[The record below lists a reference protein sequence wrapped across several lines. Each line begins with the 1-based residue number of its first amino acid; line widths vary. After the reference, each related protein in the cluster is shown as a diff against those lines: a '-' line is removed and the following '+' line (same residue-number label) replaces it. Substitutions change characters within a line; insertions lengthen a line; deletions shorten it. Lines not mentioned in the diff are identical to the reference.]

1 VTQQPSDSRYVPAL
15 GFHCLT
21 PLYDAI
27 VGATARERT
36 FKQALI
42 SQARFAPGQQVLD
55 LGSGTGTLAIWIKQ
69 NQPHVEV
76 RGVDG
81 DSRILAIACRKAC
94 QAKVSVPFDQAL
106 SCNLPYQSAQF
117 DRVLSSM
124 FFHHLTWQNKVCTVR
139 EVFRVLKPGAELHV
153 ADWGQARNLC
163 MRVLFLTVQL
173 LDGFE
178 NTRDHV
184 TGRLIHLFEKSGFV
198 DVSQQSY
205 YNTIYGTIAL
215 YRATKPG

>member
-1 VTQQPSDSRYVPAL
+1 M
-15 GFHCLT
+15 
-21 PLYDAI
+21 
-27 VGATARERT
+27 
-36 FKQALI
+36 
-42 SQARFAPGQQVLD
+42 
-55 LGSGTGTLAIWIKQ
+55 
-69 NQPHVEV
+69 
-76 RGVDG
+76 DG
-81 DSRILAIACRKAC
+81 DSKVLAIACRKAR
-94 QAKVSVPFDQAL
+94 QAKVSVPFDLAL
-106 SCNLPYQSAQF
+106 SCNLPYRSAQF

-124 FFHHLTWQNKVCTVR
+124 FFHHLTWQNKVRTVR

-184 TGRLIHLFEKSGFV
+184 TGRLIHLFERNGFV

-205 YNTIYGTIAL
+205 YNTLYGTIVL
-215 YRATKPG
+215 YRATKPA